1 MPPPSVCVRPSLLAF
16 PPVVPALMP
25 TPHPSFPFSG
35 TTSSNTV
42 VVFFRDRF
50 CAPCIESSLRN
61 VNHECP
67 TCRSHITSKRSLRYD
82 ESFDELI
89 RAVFGDIEL
98 FEKRVRHAL
107 HSLHYIILVSLGTMS
122 SPQRPP
128 APAPLITSLDD
139 ESVSLSLGR
148 RKAEDIELAA
158 GGRSLADI
166 SIGACVVVGELEL
179 GGGIE
184 RMMIAYICLVNWFP
198 FSYRIVFTVS
208 AVV

>member
-67 TCRSHITSKRSLRYD
+67 TCRSHITSKRSLRFD

-107 HSLHYIILVSLGTMS
+107 HSLHYIILVSLVPCPSPNAPLPLPLPPS
-122 SPQRPP
+122 SP
-128 APAPLITSLDD
+128 LLTTK
-139 ESVSLSLGR
+139 VCLSLPR
-148 RKAEDIELAA
+148 PSK
-158 GGRSLADI
+158 GGRH
-166 SIGACVVVGELEL
+166 
-179 GGGIE
+179 
-184 RMMIAYICLVNWFP
+184 
-198 FSYRIVFTVS
+198 
-208 AVV
+208 